1 MRPTGQMHATE
12 TLADENDGA
21 SGPIN
26 DDFRALADWAADRAV
41 AFRRRTA
48 LAPPRPEASPSELRA
63 LFDVGLPDE
72 GRRGDEVLALLDRA
86 AQEGLV
92 RNIGPRFFGWVMG
105 ASHPVGVAAD
115 WLTAAWGQNAA
126 IYQTSPAAAAAEEVS
141 ANWLLDLLRL
151 PRDCSVGFATGATM
165 ASFICLA
172 TARAEVLRRI
182 GYDLDEGG
190 LIGAPPVT
198 VFIGEDAH
206 ASVYS
211 ALRYLG
217 FGRRNIVSVP
227 SDSEGRM
234 LPAELG
240 TRLEGASG
248 ATIVVAQAGQ
258 INTGAFDPLREIAA
272 LAERSGAWLHV
283 DGAFGLWARAVPELA
298 GMCDGADLADSWAVD
313 GHKWLQVPYES
324 GFAIVRDASAH
335 RRAMDISASYLGD
348 TPADGRNP
356 TLYGPELS
364 RRARGFAVWAVLQA
378 LGRNGVA
385 DLVRRHCRYARLLA
399 KSLRTVPGIHV
410 HNDVCLNQVVVS
422 FGSGP
427 GGEDGVTDEVIAAL
441 GRENAV
447 FVEGATWKGR
457 RVMRVSIV
465 SHETTA
471 ADVEYLANAIIR
483 NARETGTGGRD
494 TPRER

>member
-1 MRPTGQMHATE
+1 MRPTGQMHAIE
-12 TLADENDGA
+12 RLANENDGVA
-21 SGPIN
+21 GPISN
-26 DDFRALADWAADRAV
+26 DFRALADWVADRAV
-41 AFRRRTA
+41 AFRRQTA
-48 LAPPRPEASPSELRA
+48 LAPPRPEASPRKLRA
-63 LFDVGLPDE
+63 VFDVGLPDE

-105 ASHPVGVAAD
+105 ASHPVGVAAE

-126 IYQTSPAAAAAEEVS
+126 IYHTSPAAAAAEEVS
-141 ANWLLDLLRL
+141 ANWLLDLLQL
-151 PRDCSVGFATGATM
+151 PRECSVGFSTGATM

-172 TARAEVLRRI
+172 TARAEVLRKI
-182 GYDLDEGG
+182 GYALDEGG

-198 VFIGEDAH
+198 VFIGEEAH

-227 SDSEGRM
+227 SDPEGRM
-234 LPAELG
+234 LPAELS
-240 TRLEGASG
+240 TRMEGASG
-248 ATIVVAQAGQ
+248 AKIVVAQAGQ

-272 LAERSGAWLHV
+272 FAERSGAWLHV

-313 GHKWLQVPYES
+313 GHKWLQVPYDS

-335 RRAMDISASYLGD
+335 RRAMDISATYLGD

-356 TLYGPELS
+356 TQYGPELS

-385 DLVRRHCRYARLLA
+385 DLVRRHCQYARLLA
-399 KSLRTVPGIHV
+399 KSLRSVPGIHV

-422 FGSGP
+422 FGAGP
-427 GGEDGVTDEVIAAL
+427 EGEDGVTDQVIAAL
-441 GRENAV
+441 ERENAV

-465 SHETTA
+465 SHETAA